1 MAATINWQPATLQD
15 NIVKLKPLIISD
27 FNSLFKVAADPLIWE
42 QHPAKDRY
50 KKDVFHLYF
59 DGAIAGGKAFLI
71 IDNAV
76 NKIIGSTRY
85 YDYKPKE
92 SSIAVGFTFL
102 SRDSWGGLYNK
113 SAKRLLLDY
122 AFQFVDKV
130 YFHIGPTN
138 VRSQL
143 AITKIVAVKVKEI
156 DIDNNG
162 QTQFHYEYVINKKDW
177 Q

>member
-1 MAATINWQPATLQD
+1 MQTNFL
-15 NIVKLKPLIISD
+15 
-27 FNSLFKVAADPLIWE
+27 
-42 QHPAKDRY
+42 HY
-50 KKDVFHLYF
+50 
-59 DGAIAGGKAFLI
+59 AIGGTAFLF
-71 IDNAV
+71 IDNAA
-76 NKIIGSTRY
+76 NKIINSTRY
-85 YDYKPKE
+85 YDYKPNGTN
-92 SSIAVGFTFL
+92 IAIGFTFL

-143 AITKIVAVKVKEI
+143 AITKIGAVKVKEI

-162 QTQFHYEYVINKKDW
+162 QTQLHYEYVINKKDW